1 LIKTKNNSYWD
12 STITSENKWFDLHF
26 KEILKYRDLLW
37 LFVKRD
43 FSTFY
48 KQTVLGPLWFFIQP
62 LISTILFSII
72 FNKIAKIPTNE
83 TPPYLFY
90 MSGIIAWN
98 YFADCLN
105 TTSSTFKNNARIFE
119 KVYFPRI
126 IIPIS
131 KVFSGLS
138 KFILQLLL
146 FFIIFLYFLFIG
158 NDQISISFKVLIFMP
173 FLILQIACF
182 GLGLGLIISSLT
194 AKYRDLYYLIG
205 FFTQLLMYASPI
217 IYPLSI
223 VPEKFKY
230 IILANPITPIIELFR
245 IALLGKGDF
254 SLNMIAYS
262 VISTIAIFLFGLLVF
277 NKVEKTFIDTV

>member
-1 LIKTKNNSYWD
+1 MIKTKNNSYWD